1 MADFENTGEAEDA
14 GGATHRGED
23 TDEDE

>member
-1 MADFENTGEAEDA
+1 MADSENTGEAEDTS
-14 GGATHRGED
+14 GAAHKRDD